1 MWLGAEIDE
10 EIRNGCLSIIKA
22 FFKEKMP
29 ERLDLQPSYIT
40 QKRFAET
47 IKIRIEC

>member
-22 FFKEKMP
+22 FFQEKMP